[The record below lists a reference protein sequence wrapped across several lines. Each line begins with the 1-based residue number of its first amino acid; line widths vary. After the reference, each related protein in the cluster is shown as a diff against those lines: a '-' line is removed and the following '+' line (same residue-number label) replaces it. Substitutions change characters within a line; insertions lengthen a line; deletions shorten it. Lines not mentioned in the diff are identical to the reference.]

1 MARRRPPDPPPLEIR
16 RFSPEEAQWAVGLL
30 ESRIANVTALD
41 PKAIP
46 YSDARVRSLEER
58 IRGNVLEIFRE
69 NSREYREHRGHEIS
83 GRGRR
88 PVATMVSLRGGPPP
102 GLIDAERQQDFA
114 AGIPR
119 TVTMLQSLIETVK
132 ERTDAARLVAGKVTE
147 IGARTQSV
155 EVFIVHGHAEGP
167 RESVARF
174 VERLGLRPIILHEQA
189 SEGRTIIEKIE
200 RHSEVGYTVV
210 LLTGDDRGGLREA
223 APASYQ
229 PRARQ
234 NVVLELGY
242 FLGRLGRRHVCVLH
256 EPGVEIPSDYDGV
269 VYVPL
274 DPAGAWRFLLARE
287 MKAAGF
293 EDIDLNHAG

>member
-1 MARRRPPDPPPLEIR
+1 MASRRRPPDPPPLEIR
-16 RFSPEEAQWAVGLL
+16 RFTPDEAERKIKLL
-30 ESRIANVTALD
+30 EARIDEVRALD
-41 PKAIP
+41 PKQVP
-46 YSDARVRSLEER
+46 HNDERVRAAERR
-58 IRGNVLEIFRE
+58 IRSTVLDVFGERSPEFDD
-69 NSREYREHRGHEIS
+69 HRYHEIS
-83 GRGRR
+83 GRRSVSVVGWGDDPRR
-88 PVATMVSLRGGPPP
+88 HEM
-102 GLIDAERQQDFA
+102 ERQENFA
-114 AGIPR
+114 EGIPR
-119 TVTMLQSLIETVK
+119 TVTMLESLIATVR
-132 ERTDAARLVAGKVTE
+132 ERTDSARSVPGTTTE
-147 IGARTQSV
+147 VRSSSATD

-200 RHSEVGYTVV
+200 RHSEVGYAVV
-210 LLTGDDRGGLREA
+210 LLTGDDRGG
-223 APASYQ
+223 PAGAEPGGYQ

-274 DPAGAWRFLLARE
+274 DPGGAWRVLLAKE
-287 MKAAGF
+287 MKATAF
-293 EDIDLNHAG
+293 KEIDLNRAM